1 MLVSVLYLCRMKL
14 LETYFPG
21 LSTDQ
26 KECYEKLDGLYRE
39 WNARINVI
47 SRKDIDHLYEHHVL
61 HSLAIAKVLSLVPG
75 SRVLDLG
82 TGGGFP
88 GIPLAIFFPQVHFT
102 CIDGTHKKITVV
114 REVASGLGLGNVTA
128 VQARAEE
135 WKGERFDCVVS
146 RAVASLD
153 KLEAW
158 CRPLI
163 SSRQRNPYPNGLWVL
178 KGGDVRKELKTLSR
192 GAYYE
197 LFPLSDWFAEPWYEG
212 KFLIYVQW

>member
-1 MLVSVLYLCRMKL
+1 MGGYLCGM
-14 LETYFPG
+14 EQIQAYFPE
-21 LSTDQ
+21 LSAGQ
-26 KECYEKLDGLYRE
+26 IERYRQLDALYRE

-61 HSLAIAKVLSLVPG
+61 HSLAITRVLTLVPG

-88 GIPLAIFFPQVHFT
+88 GVPLAIYYPEVHFT
-102 CIDGTHKKITVV
+102 CIDGTLKKITVV
-114 REVASGLGLGNVTA
+114 KEVCSALGLENVTA
-128 VQARAEE
+128 LQARAEE
-135 WKGERFDCVVS
+135 WKGEKFDCVVS

-163 SSRQRNPYPNGLWVL
+163 SQKQRNPYPNGLWVL
-178 KGGDVRKELKTLSR
+178 KGGEVHKELKLLSR

-197 LFPLSDWFAEPWYEG
+197 VFPLGEWFEEEWFEEKY
-212 KFLIYVQW
+212 LIYVQW